1 MAYRLGV
8 DVGGT
13 FTDLLLFEESTGA
26 FWRHKTP
33 STPHDSSE
41 GILNGLT
48 AICGTADI
56 TPADIDI
63 FLHGTTV
70 ATNAVLEG
78 KGARVGLIV
87 TQGYRQ
93 IMQIAR
99 SFVPGGLAGWI
110 VWPKPQPLAALED
123 TFEIK
128 GRMNARGEELRSLDE
143 TDIRAQLEKLKA
155 RGVEALTV
163 SLMNAYLN
171 GAHEA
176 RVGEL
181 AAEIMPG
188 VPVSLSHIVLPEM
201 QEYERTLTTVA
212 NAAVRPVVGRY
223 VRSLREKLRG
233 AGMAGKLALLR
244 SDGGLMTSEKSEEHP
259 VSLLMS
265 GPAGGVTG
273 AIWVGK
279 NAGIRNI
286 LTLDVGGTSTD
297 VALIENLEA
306 RRVRTTEVGHLAVRA
321 SALDVKTVGAGGGSI
336 AYVPELTGALRVG
349 PQSAGAVPG
358 PVAYG
363 KGGTLPTVTDANVV
377 LGYLPEALLGGTFK
391 LDRAGATAAVQ
402 TIADALKID
411 LYAAARGIID
421 IVNENMFGAL
431 RMISVQQG
439 YDARDFALMGFGGAG
454 PLHVNAV
461 ARLMGSWPA
470 VSPVSPGVLCALGDA
485 TTRMRTET
493 ARSFSTL
500 ASRTDGAAVSAVLT
514 EMESQIRAELEEE
527 GVAPH
532 EITIEFE
539 VDVRYSG
546 QAFEVPM
553 TVTLADLA
561 EHGIASLTNRF
572 DEEHR
577 RLFTFNMDSEHEIV
591 NLRAVALGQA
601 LDLPA
606 AKLPVGN
613 GDPIAAKLRDH
624 ELYMN
629 GRMQPGII
637 YDRARLKANDVITGP
652 AIVIEMDSTTLI
664 EADCIATVD
673 AVGNILI
680 TPAAAVSTLA
690 DA

>member
-1 MAYRLGV
+1 MGYRLGV

-13 FTDLLLFEESTGA
+13 FTDLLLFDTSSSA

-41 GILNGLT
+41 GILNGVT
-48 AICGTADI
+48 AICQKAGI
-56 TPADIDI
+56 TPGDVEY

-78 KGARVGLIV
+78 KGSRVGLV
-87 TQGYRQ
+87 TTEGYRH

-123 TFEIK
+123 TVTIK
-128 GRMNARGEELRSLDE
+128 GRMSAEGLEIRPIDDA
-143 TDIRAQLEKLKA
+143 DIRAQLGVLKDN
-155 RGVEALTV
+155 GVEAITV
-163 SLMNAYLN
+163 SLINAYTN
-171 GAHEA
+171 GTHEK

-188 VPVSLSHIVLPEM
+188 VPVSLSHEVLPEM

-212 NAAVRPVVGRY
+212 NAAVRPVVGKY
-223 VRSLREKLRG
+223 VSNLRSRLAE
-233 AGMAGKLALLR
+233 AGMNGKLSLLR
-244 SDGGLMTSEKSEEHP
+244 SDGGLMSAQKAEEHP
-259 VSLLMS
+259 VNILMS

-273 AIWVGK
+273 AIWVGR

-306 RRVRTTEVGHLAVRA
+306 RRQRTTEVGHLSVRA

-336 AYVPELTGALRVG
+336 AYVPELTRALRVG

-377 LGYLPEALLGGTFK
+377 LGYLPENLLGGTFN
-391 LDRAGATAAVQ
+391 LDREGAKKAVQ
-402 TIADALKID
+402 TIADALGID
-411 LYAAARGIID
+411 LMAAARGIID

-439 YDARDFALMGFGGAG
+439 YDPRDFALMGFGGAG

-470 VSPVSPGVLCALGDA
+470 ISPVSPGVLCALGDA

-493 ARSFSTL
+493 ARSFSRL
-500 ASRTDGAAVSAVLT
+500 ASQTEASDLIAILDEMAAQT
-514 EMESQIRAELEEE
+514 RAELLAD
-527 GVAPH
+527 GVPED
-532 EITIEFE
+532 EISTAFE
-539 VDVRYSG
+539 VDVRYAG
-546 QAFEVPM
+546 QAFEVPL
-553 TVTLADLA
+553 TITPDVLNADGIAGILARFDA
-561 EHGIASLTNRF
+561 EHK
-572 DEEHR
+572 
-577 RLFTFNMDSEHEIV
+577 RLFTFNMDTPHEIV
-591 NLRAVALGQA
+591 NLRAVAMGRA

-606 AKLPVGN
+606 AELEKGDGN
-613 GDPIAAKLRDH
+613 PIAAKMRDH
-624 ELYMN
+624 TLWMD
-629 GRMQPGII
+629 GREQAAVI
-637 YDRARLKANDVITGP
+637 YDRSKLRAGDVIPGP
-652 AIVIEMDSTTLI
+652 AIVCEMDSTTLI
-664 EADCIATVD
+664 ESGCVGTVD
-673 AVGNILI
+673 HVGNILI
-680 TPAAAVSTLA
+680 NLA
-690 DA
+690 

>member
-1 MAYRLGV
+1 MGYRLGV

-13 FTDLLLFEESTGA
+13 FTDLLLLETQSGS

-41 GILNGLT
+41 GILNGVG
-48 AICGTADI
+48 AICAAAGITAAQI
-56 TPADIDI
+56 ET

-78 KGARVGLIV
+78 KGARVGLV
-87 TQGYRQ
+87 TTEGYRH

-110 VWPKPQPLAALED
+110 IWPKPQPLAALED
-123 TFEIK
+123 TVTVK
-128 GRMNARGEELRSLDE
+128 GRIDAEGNEVRPLDE
-143 TDIRAQLEKLKA
+143 ADVRAQLGLLKA
-155 RGVEALTV
+155 NGVEAVTV
-163 SLMNAYLN
+163 SLINAYVS

-176 RVGEL
+176 RIGEI
-181 AAEIMPG
+181 AAEVLPG
-188 VPVSLSHIVLPEM
+188 VPVSLSHEVLPEM

-223 VRSLREKLRG
+223 VANLRDRLANE
-233 AGMAGKLALLR
+233 GMAGKLSLLR
-244 SDGGLMTSEKSEEHP
+244 SDGGLMSADKAGEHP
-259 VSLLMS
+259 VNILMS

-273 AIWVGK
+273 AIWVGR

-297 VALIENLEA
+297 VALIENLEP
-306 RRVRTTEVGHLAVRA
+306 RRQRTTEVGHLSVRA

-336 AYVPELTGALRVG
+336 AYVPELTRALRVG

-363 KGGTLPTVTDANVV
+363 KGGTAPTVTDANVV
-377 LGYLPEALLGGTFK
+377 LGYLPENLLGGTFK
-391 LDRAGATAAVQ
+391 LDREGAKAAVQ
-402 TIADALKID
+402 TIADALGID
-411 LYAAARGIID
+411 LMAAARGIID

-439 YDARDFALMGFGGAG
+439 YDPRDFAVMGFGGAG

-470 VSPVSPGVLCALGDA
+470 ISPVSPGVLCALGDA

-493 ARSFSTL
+493 ARSFSRL
-500 ASRTDGAAVSAVLT
+500 ASQTQASDLTAILAEMAAQT
-514 EMESQIRAELEEE
+514 RAELLAD
-527 GVAPH
+527 GVPED
-532 EITIEFE
+532 EITSEFE
-539 VDVRYSG
+539 VDVRYAG
-546 QAFEVPM
+546 QAFEVPL
-553 TVTLADLA
+553 TITADVLEA
-561 EHGIASLTNRF
+561 DGIAGLLARF
-572 DEEHR
+572 DEEHK
-577 RLFTFNMDSEHEIV
+577 RLFTFNMDTPHEIV
-591 NLRAVALGQA
+591 NLRAVALGRA

-606 AKLPVGN
+606 APLPQGDGN
-613 GDPIAAKLRDH
+613 PIAAKLRDH
-624 ELYMN
+624 EVWME
-629 GRMQPGII
+629 GRLQPAVI
-637 YDRARLKANDVITGP
+637 YDRAKLRAGDVIPGP
-652 AIVIEMDSTTLI
+652 AIVCEMDSTTLI
-664 EADCIATVD
+664 ESGCTGTVD

-680 TPAAAVSTLA
+680 NLA
-690 DA
+690 

>member
-1 MAYRLGV
+1 MSYRLGV

-13 FTDLLLFEESTGA
+13 FTDLLLFEEQSGA

-33 STPHDSSE
+33 STPADSSV
-41 GILNGLT
+41 GILTGVEK
-48 AICGTADI
+48 ICADAGI
-56 TPADIDI
+56 TPSDVEV

-93 IMQIAR
+93 VMQIAR

-110 VWPKPQPLAALED
+110 VWPKPEPLAKLED

-128 GRMNARGEELRSLDE
+128 GRMTAQGKELRPIDDD
-143 TDIRAQLEKLKA
+143 DIRVQLKKLKSQ
-155 RGVEALTV
+155 GVEALTV

-171 GAHEA
+171 GAHER

-181 AAEIMPG
+181 AAEIMPD
-188 VPVSLSHIVLPEM
+188 VPVSLSHVVLPEM

-212 NAAVRPVVGRY
+212 NAAVRPIVGRY
-223 VRSLREKLRG
+223 VRNLRDKLRS
-233 AGMAGKLALLR
+233 AGMAGKLSLLR

-279 NAGIRNI
+279 NAGMKNI

-297 VALIENLEA
+297 VALIEHLEA
-306 RRVRTTEVGHLAVRA
+306 RRVRTTEVGHLSVRA

-377 LGYLPEALLGGTFK
+377 LGYLPEALLGGTFM
-391 LDRAGATAAVQ
+391 LDREGATKAVQ
-402 TIADALKID
+402 TIADALGID

-439 YDARDFALMGFGGAG
+439 YDPRDFALMGFGGAG

-485 TTRMRTET
+485 TTRMRTES
-493 ARSFSTL
+493 ARSFSKLAPDTTL
-500 ASRTDGAAVSAVLT
+500 EELKIALA
-514 EMESQIRAELEEE
+514 EMSEQTRAELEEE
-527 GVAPH
+527 GIAPEDVTILF
-532 EITIEFE
+532 EI
-539 VDVRYSG
+539 DLRYSG

-553 TVTLADLA
+553 EVTREELT
-561 EHGIASLTNRF
+561 EKGIAWLTGRF
-572 DEEHR
+572 DDEHR
-577 RLFTFNMDSEHEIV
+577 RLFTFNMDSPHEIV
-591 NLRAVALGQA
+591 NLRAVAMGQA

-606 AKLPVGN
+606 VQLPMGD
-613 GDPIAAKLRDH
+613 GDPSQAKLRDH
-624 ELYMN
+624 ELWMN
-629 GRMQPGII
+629 GAMQKAVI
-637 YDRARLKANDVITGP
+637 YDRSKLEQGDIIPGP

-664 EADCIATVD
+664 ELGCIATVD
-673 AVGNILI
+673 VVGNILI
-680 TPAAAVSTLA
+680 NLA
-690 DA
+690 

>member
-13 FTDLLLFEESTGA
+13 FTDLLLFDQGSGA

-41 GILNGLT
+41 GILNGVE
-48 AICGTADI
+48 AICGKAGITAADI
-56 TPADIDI
+56 EY

-110 VWPKPQPLAALED
+110 VWPKPEPLAALED

-128 GRMNARGEELRSLDE
+128 GRMTARGQELRPIDE
-143 TDIRAQLEKLKA
+143 DDIRAQLTKLKA
-155 RGVEALTV
+155 QGVEALTV

-171 GAHEA
+171 GAHEQ

-181 AAEIMPG
+181 AAEIMPDI
-188 VPVSLSHIVLPEM
+188 PVSLSHVVLPEM

-223 VRSLREKLRG
+223 VRNLRSRLRD
-233 AGMAGKLALLR
+233 AGMGGKLSLLR

-336 AYVPELTGALRVG
+336 AYVPELTKALRVG

-377 LGYLPEALLGGTFK
+377 LGYLPEALLGGTFN
-391 LDRAGATAAVQ
+391 LDREGSIRAVQ
-402 TIADALKID
+402 TIADALGID

-439 YDARDFALMGFGGAG
+439 YDPRDFALMGFGGAG
-454 PLHVNAV
+454 PIHVNAV

-500 ASRTDGAAVSAVLT
+500 ASKTSAEALAEVMR
-514 EMESQIRAELEEE
+514 EMDAQIRGELEQE
-527 GVAPH
+527 GVAAAD
-532 EITIEFE
+532 ISVAFE
-539 VDVRYSG
+539 VDIRYSG

-553 TVTLADLA
+553 DVTLDEL
-561 EHGIASLTNRF
+561 GDKGLIGLTNRF
-572 DEEHR
+572 DEEHH

-591 NLRAVALGQA
+591 NLRAVAMGQS

-606 AKLPVGN
+606 APLQEGN
-613 GDPIAAKLRDH
+613 GDPVEAKVRDH
-624 ELYMN
+624 QLYMD
-629 GRMQPGII
+629 GRMQPAII
-637 YDRARLKANDVITGP
+637 YDRAKLKAKDVIPGP
-652 AIVIEMDSTTLI
+652 AIVLEMDSTTLI
-664 EADCIATVD
+664 ESDCIGTLD

-680 TPAAAVSTLA
+680 TLA
-690 DA
+690 